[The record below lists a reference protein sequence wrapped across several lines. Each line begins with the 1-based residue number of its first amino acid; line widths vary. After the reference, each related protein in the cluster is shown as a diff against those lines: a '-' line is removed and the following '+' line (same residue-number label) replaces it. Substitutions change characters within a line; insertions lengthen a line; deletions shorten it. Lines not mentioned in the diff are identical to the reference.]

1 MESKG
6 GGRACAS
13 VPAAASTVMHRGGSG
28 AHAGKD
34 GEPVAGAG
42 RFGFGKSGEVMWT
55 GCCRKADGNGEAV
68 RRHGDTTGE
77 IA

>member
-28 AHAGKD
+28 RMREKTASLLQARAASDAGSLERSC
-34 GEPVAGAG
+34 GQAVAAKLTGMGKPCGGTEIQRG
-42 RFGFGKSGEVMWT
+42 R
-55 GCCRKADGNGEAV
+55 
-68 RRHGDTTGE
+68 
-77 IA
+77 

>member
-42 RFGFGKSGEVMWT
+42 RFGCASLQKTCGQALAAKLTGMGKPCGGT
-55 GCCRKADGNGEAV
+55 
-68 RRHGDTTGE
+68 E
-77 IA
+77 IQRGR